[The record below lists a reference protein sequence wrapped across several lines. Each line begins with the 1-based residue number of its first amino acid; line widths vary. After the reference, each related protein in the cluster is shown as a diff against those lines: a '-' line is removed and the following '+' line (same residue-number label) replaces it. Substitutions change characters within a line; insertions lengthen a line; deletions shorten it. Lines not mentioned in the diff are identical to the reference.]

1 MPDEKTGHLAP
12 RFCGGKM
19 PGRCRP
25 ASAHCPFT
33 RSYHRA
39 MPIEDAS
46 FLSRIK
52 LFATLD
58 DDERNVLAQSCTHR
72 VVQEG
77 ETIFSAGEPGDS
89 MFMVMS
95 GSVELFV
102 KDTAGQKIVLN
113 TVHTNDHFGE
123 LSLLDGGSRTAGA
136 KAVERTELVSLDRDD
151 LLNLFKKR
159 PEAAL
164 DMLAAVGGMTRKANA
179 LLRQRVA
186 KNVNEQVETSRD
198 NIVLRV
204 ADWVANFSG
213 SITFLVLHMFFF
225 AGWIIFNATP
235 AAFDPFPYNLL
246 TMTVSLE
253 AIMLS
258 TLLLFSSNRQGA
270 RDRIRADIEYEINLK
285 AELEVQ
291 HLHEKTDRI
300 HEDMLDRLAKLERTL
315 RATVP
320 SAGATNGTNVTAS

>member
-1 MPDEKTGHLAP
+1 M
-12 RFCGGKM
+12 
-19 PGRCRP
+19 
-25 ASAHCPFT
+25 
-33 RSYHRA
+33 
-39 MPIEDAS
+39 
-46 FLSRIK
+46 
-52 LFATLD
+52 
-58 DDERNVLAQSCTHR
+58 V
-72 VVQEG
+72 
-77 ETIFSAGEPGDS
+77 FSAGEPGDS
-89 MFMVMS
+89 MFMVMN

-113 TVHTNDHFGE
+113 TAHVNDHFGE
-123 LSLLDGGSRTAGA
+123 LSLLDGGSRTASA
-136 KAVERTELVSLDRDD
+136 KAIERTELVSLDRDD
-151 LLNLFKKR
+151 LLTLFKTR

-186 KNVNEQVETSRD
+186 KNVNEQVATSRD

-204 ADWVANFSG
+204 ADLVANFSG
-213 SITFLVLHMFFF
+213 SITFLVLHMIFF
-225 AGWIIFNATP
+225 AAWIVFNATP

-258 TLLLFSSNRQGA
+258 TLLLFSGNRQGA

-291 HLHEKTDRI
+291 HLHEKTDKI
-300 HEDMLDRLAKLERTL
+300 HEDMLERFAKLERALKAGGT
-315 RATVP
+315 
-320 SAGATNGTNVTAS
+320 SAAAS